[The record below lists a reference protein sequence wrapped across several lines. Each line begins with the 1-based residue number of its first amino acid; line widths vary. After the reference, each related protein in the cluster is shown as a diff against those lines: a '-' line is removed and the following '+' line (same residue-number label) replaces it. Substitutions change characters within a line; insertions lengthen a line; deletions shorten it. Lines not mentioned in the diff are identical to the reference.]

1 MKKLILFLVVLALAG
16 GGFYYYKVKTSKVE
30 PTVMTQP
37 LSRGDVVE
45 TVGAT
50 GTLEAVETVDVG
62 TQVSGVVRELHADF
76 NTIVKKGQI
85 IAKLDP
91 QLIETQIEQQTANVR
106 RAEADL
112 DRLKVALADAKQK
125 LDRAQQ
131 MWKKQ
136 LIPQTELETAEVNVR
151 SAEAQIKSSEASL
164 TQAQAQLNNQKVN
177 LAYTTIVAP
186 IDGIVISRN
195 VDQGQTVAASMNA
208 PTLYVIAADLT
219 KMQVLANIDEADV
232 GRMRP
237 GQRVTFRV
245 DAFPTDTFVGE
256 VEQVR
261 LQPAVVQNVVTYSTV
276 IAVPNL
282 ELKLK
287 PGMTAQVNIE
297 IARRNNVLRI
307 PNAAT
312 RFRPTPEMFQ
322 VLNQAVPPELER
334 GRGGFGGR
342 GREGMRGGNQPGGSG
357 GAGGPAG
364 PGGAQ
369 PAGAAGAAGAP
380 AGGPPAAAQAN
391 PQAQRPQ
398 ATANAGAPRQGRG
411 NAPIEGAS
419 DGGAQAN
426 SGAGGGGPR
435 GERAGG
441 GSGPGAGG
449 GEGVGRGG
457 GGGRGFDPN
466 MTPEERRKRFEER
479 LAQMAP
485 EERERFQARMRE
497 GGGGRG
503 GFGGGGNR
511 EGGTGNSGG
520 AVGGNREGGTA
531 ANRDGGGGRGM
542 APGGDYQANRAR
554 ASRGGQAAAGQ
565 GTPQSRTMAS
575 GATTI
580 DSLFAPIQI
589 QETRGTAWQYENKQL
604 KVLRLRLGVS
614 DGTFTEIVNA
624 TEVPESAE
632 VVTSMTTGLE
642 QRTTTPNPQNNP
654 LMGPQRGGPG
664 GRGPGGGGGGGG
676 GGRGRG

>member
-1 MKKLILFLVVLALAG
+1 MKKLILFVVVLALAG
-16 GGFYYYKVKTSKVE
+16 GGFYYYKLRTSKVE
-30 PTVMTQP
+30 PTILTQP

-62 TQVSGVVRELHADF
+62 TQVSGVVQELYADF
-76 NTIVKKGQI
+76 NSIVKKGQV

-91 QLIETQIEQQTANVR
+91 QLIQTQIEQQTANVN
-106 RAEADL
+106 RAAADL

-125 LDRAQQ
+125 LDRAEQ
-131 MWKKQ
+131 MSAKQ
-136 LIPQTELETAEVNVR
+136 LIPRTELETAEVNVR

-177 LAYTTIVAP
+177 LGYTTIVAP
-186 IDGIVISRN
+186 IDGIIISRN
-195 VDQGQTVAASMNA
+195 VDQGQTVASSMNA

-276 IAVPNL
+276 IAVPNQD
-282 ELKLK
+282 LKLK
-287 PGMTAQVNIE
+287 PGMTANVNIE

-342 GREGMRGGNQPGGSG
+342 GREGMRGGNQPGGPG
-357 GAGGPAG
+357 GAGGPGA

-369 PAGAAGAAGAP
+369 PAGAPGAAGAP

-391 PQAQRPQ
+391 PQAQRTQ

-426 SGAGGGGPR
+426 SGAGAGAAR
-435 GERAGG
+435 GERSGG
-441 GSGPGAGG
+441 GNGPVGG
-449 GEGVGRGG
+449 GEGFGRGG
-457 GGGRGFDPN
+457 GGGRGSDPN

-479 LAQMAP
+479 LAQMTP

-503 GFGGGGNR
+503 GFGGGTR
-511 EGGTGNSGG
+511 EGSTGSAGG
-520 AVGGNREGGTA
+520 GFGGNREGGIS
-531 ANRDGGGGRGM
+531 ANRDGGGGRGS
-542 APGGDYQANRAR
+542 APGNDYQANRAR
-554 ASRGGQAAAGQ
+554 ANRGGQGGPGG

-624 TEVPESAE
+624 TEVPENAE

-642 QRTTTPNPQNNP
+642 QRTAPQNQQNNP

-664 GRGPGGGGGGGG
+664 GRGPGGGGGG
-676 GGRGRG
+676 RGRG